1 MTAVFVLGGRVFSP
15 AVASTTYIHDA
26 YLMGLMY
33 QHEIH
38 KAPDL
43 LRAVLASGV
52 PDQFLAG
59 LLTEDEKPWNRD
71 DAKANAK
78 FFAELTDPEDKQAL
92 NAALMTLLDFLE
104 SGGSSSTASPTS
116 SSEAADSPA
125 PPRRTRRARKPMVS
139 SASGPTSAPLS
150 PPTPTSA

>member
-1 MTAVFVLGGRVFSP
+1 MLGGRAFRS

-26 YLMGLMY
+26 YLMGLIY
-33 QHEIH
+33 THEVH

-43 LRAVLASGV
+43 LKAVLASGV

-59 LLTEDEKPWNRD
+59 LLAEDEKPWNRD

-78 FFAELTDPEDKQAL
+78 YFAELTDPEDKQAL
-92 NAALMTLLDFLE
+92 NAALVTLLDFLE

-116 SSEAADSPA
+116 SSAAA
-125 PPRRTRRARKPMVS
+125 RKTTRRRRAEKLPES
-139 SASGPTSAPLS
+139 SASGPTSAPHS